1 MIEGLYI
8 LLSLVLFLV
17 FVSAFLSASEVIYSS
32 KRDELIQNLD
42 RNDPIYDIVVHPEKF
57 FSVILILDNF
67 SNIVITSLLT
77 YKTIEIF
84 GKLALPVSTV
94 IISIIVILFGE
105 ILPKIFAVKYKGEL
119 SRLILV
125 SSAYIVKFLSFFSSP
140 FSKLFS
146 KMAEEEIKRQAYYDY
161 PLQEQV
167 KMVRGI
173 MRLKDLELRD
183 LLVPKHSVV
192 SLDMNMDVSDVISI
206 IDKTKH
212 TRYPVISDGRVAGI
226 LLSKNLLCDIT
237 VRKAS
242 GIKLKDILEL
252 NPTAMR
258 EAKFASPNK
267 LALEQLIDFKKWRTH
282 MVCVIDDFGE
292 FQGIVTLEDIIEEVT
307 GDLYDE
313 FISPKKNFWKDGEY
327 IYAKGSIPIRD
338 INRELETDIDEK
350 FETLSSTI
358 ISILGRIPEK
368 GEKVRFDGWEIEL
381 LDTSKN
387 RINLVRMKKLYT

>member
-17 FVSAFLSASEVIYSS
+17 FVSAFLSASEVVYSS
-32 KRDELIQNLD
+32 IRDKLIQEVD
-42 RNDPIYDIVVHPEKF
+42 QNDPVRDIIVHPEKF

-67 SNIVITSLLT
+67 SNIVITTLLT

-84 GKLALPVSTV
+84 GEWALPIST
-94 IISIIVILFGE
+94 ILISVVVILFGE
-105 ILPKIFAVKYKGEL
+105 ILPKTFAVKYKGEL
-119 SRLILV
+119 SRLFLV
-125 SSAYIVKFLSFFSSP
+125 ASAYLVRLFSFFSSP
-140 FSKLFS
+140 VSKLFS
-146 KMAEEEIKRQAYYDY
+146 KIAEEEIKRQAYYDY

-173 MRLKDLELRD
+173 MKLKDLELRD
-183 LLVPKHSVV
+183 LLVPKNSVV
-192 SLDMNMDVSDVISI
+192 VLDMDMDVSEVISI
-206 IDKTKH
+206 IDRTKH
-212 TRYPVISDGRVAGI
+212 TRYPVISDGRVVGI

-242 GIKLKDILEL
+242 GIKLKDILKT

-258 EAKFASPNK
+258 EARFASPSK

-292 FQGIVTLEDIIEEVT
+292 FLGIVTLEDIIEEVT

-313 FISPKKNFWKDGEY
+313 FISPKKDFWKDGEY
-327 IYAKGSIPIRD
+327 IYAKGSVPIRD
-338 INRELETDIDEK
+338 INREFEIDIDEK
-350 FETLSSTI
+350 FETLSSTVV
-358 ISILGRIPEK
+358 SVLGRIPEK
-368 GEKVRFDGWEIEL
+368 GEKIKFDGWEIEL

-387 RINLVRMKKLYT
+387 RINLVRMKKYIS